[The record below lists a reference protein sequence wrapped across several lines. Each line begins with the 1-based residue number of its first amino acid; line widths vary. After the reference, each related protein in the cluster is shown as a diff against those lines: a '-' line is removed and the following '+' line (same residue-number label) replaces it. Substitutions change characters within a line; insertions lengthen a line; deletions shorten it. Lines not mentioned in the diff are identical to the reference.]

1 MSTPV
6 ALSTPKYAIQA
17 QGIDLSALDSTS
29 WVAMGDIKEGTL
41 TITGEAPTEN
51 VIKSDFHDRNLVSL
65 LTMGAFTIEGDLV
78 DVQKSSAQ
86 TFLGATVSSESYTYN
101 GVTGTY
107 ESIVIPS
114 AAQYIYYQVRIRYAS
129 GLKAVRI
136 AKMQVI
142 ANLTGT
148 NTKTDTLNIH
158 IKLVALDSGTDD
170 YITMITDSTAT
181 GVPALATY
189 TAISILETSASIIWK
204 IGVLGTATEVGVEYC
219 TDQTFPVG
227 TTIEVDDAAALS
239 AGVGSYSAALTPLTG
254 STTYYARAYAK
265 YPTLQ
270 EAHGETISFTTPTGS

>member
-6 ALSTPKYAIQA
+6 ALSTAKYAIQA

-65 LTMGAFTIEGDLV
+65 LTMGTFTIEGDLV
-78 DVQKSSAQ
+78 DVQKASAQ
-86 TFLGATVSSESYTYN
+86 TFLGATLGSESFTHAGN
-101 GVTGTY
+101 TGTY
-107 ESIVIPS
+107 ESIIIPS

-129 GLKAVRI
+129 GLKAIRI

-158 IKLVALDSGTDD
+158 IKLVALDSGVAND
-170 YITMITDSTAT
+170 YITLVTDSTET

-189 TAISILETSASIIWK
+189 TATSILATSANVIWNF
-204 IGVLGTATEVGVEYC
+204 GVVGNATEVGVEWD
-219 TDQTFPVG
+219 TEPTFASA
-227 TTIEVDDAAALS
+227 IEVPDAAALA
-239 AGVGSYSAALTPLTG
+239 AGVGSYSTALTGLDDG
-254 STTYYARAYAK
+254 VVIYARAYAK
-265 YPTLQ
+265 YPTAQ
-270 EAHGETISFTTPTGS
+270 EAHGETISFTTQTGS